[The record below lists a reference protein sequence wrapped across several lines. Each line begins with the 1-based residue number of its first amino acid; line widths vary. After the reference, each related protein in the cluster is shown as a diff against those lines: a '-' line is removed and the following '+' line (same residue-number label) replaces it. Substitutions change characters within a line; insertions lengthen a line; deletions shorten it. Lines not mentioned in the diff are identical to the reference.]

1 MQNLK
6 SRLILSIVFALVV
19 FVALTFYAD
28 APRLLS
34 ALAKF
39 DWRFLPFALV
49 TTVVNY
55 LLRFVRWHYYLDVIG
70 VKNVPRRD
78 SLLIFLS
85 GFSLTVTPGKLG
97 EVLKSVLLRTRY
109 GTPVSYSAS
118 IVFAERLTDVLGVVI
133 LAAAGLVFYPVGI
146 GALIAV
152 LVITFLFVVVVQQR
166 ALAETIL
173 DRIART
179 PKVGRFADLA
189 RNLYES
195 AYLMLRAKP
204 LVIAIGLATAAW
216 FGECLTFFI
225 VLLGIGLAPT
235 LLLLLQATFIYAAAS
250 LFGAVSM
257 LPGGLGAT
265 EGGMAL
271 LLQQIV
277 GVAREE
283 AVASTLI
290 VRLCTLWLA
299 VLLGGLALLIFGRL
313 KGKTDLGASITGEKI
328 RSTDNPPNA

>member
-39 DWRFLPFALV
+39 DWRFLPLALA
-49 TTVVNY
+49 TTVANY
-55 LLRFVRWHYYLDVIG
+55 LLRFLRWHYYLDVIG

-78 SLLIFLS
+78 SLMIFLS

-97 EVLKSVLLRTRY
+97 EVLKSVLLKTRY

-133 LAAAGLVFYPVGI
+133 LAAVGLVFYPVGI
-146 GALIAV
+146 GALAAV
-152 LVITFLFVVVVQQR
+152 LAITALFVAVVQQR
-166 ALAETIL
+166 AFAERLL
-173 DRIART
+173 DLFARA

-290 VRLCTLWLA
+290 VRLCTLWFA
-299 VLLGGLALLIFGRL
+299 VLLGGIVLLVFGRM
-313 KGKTDLGASITGEKI
+313 KSKANFPQTPTEEKS
-328 RSTDNPPNA
+328 RSTDPAASG

>member
-6 SRLILSIVFALVV
+6 SRLVLSIVFALVV

-39 DWRFLPFALV
+39 DWRFLPLALV
-49 TTVVNY
+49 TTVANY
-55 LLRFVRWHYYLDVIG
+55 LIRFLRWHYYLDVIG

-78 SLLIFLS
+78 SLMIFLS

-97 EVLKSVLLRTRY
+97 EVLKSVLLKTRY

-133 LAAAGLVFYPVGI
+133 LAALGLIFYPIGI
-146 GALIAV
+146 SALAAV
-152 LVITFLFVVVVQQR
+152 VVITALFVAVVQR
-166 ALAETIL
+166 RTLAERLLIL
-173 DRIART
+173 FARA

-204 LVIAIGLATAAW
+204 LVIAIGLAIAAW

-225 VLLGIGLAPT
+225 VLVGIGIPPS

-271 LLQQIV
+271 LLQEIV
-277 GVAREE
+277 GIAREE

-290 VRLCTLWLA
+290 VRLCTLWFA
-299 VLLGGLALLIFGRL
+299 VLLGGLALVVFGRMHSRSNL
-313 KGKTDLGASITGEKI
+313 SETQTEQQSGSI
-328 RSTDNPPNA
+328 DPAANH

>member
-19 FVALTFYAD
+19 FVVLTFYAD
-28 APRLLS
+28 APRLLG

-39 DWRFLPFALV
+39 DWRFLPLALA
-49 TTVVNY
+49 TTVANY
-55 LLRFVRWHYYLDVIG
+55 LLRFLRWHYYLDVIG

-78 SLLIFLS
+78 SFMIFLS

-97 EVLKSVLLRTRY
+97 EVLKSVLLKTRY

-133 LAAAGLVFYPVGI
+133 LASVGLIFYPVGI
-146 GALIAV
+146 GALAAV
-152 LVITFLFVVVVQQR
+152 LVITAGFVAVVQQR
-166 ALAETIL
+166 ALAERLL
-173 DRIART
+173 DLFART

-204 LVIAIGLATAAW
+204 LVIAIGLAIAAW

-225 VLLGIGLAPT
+225 VLLGIGLAPS

-290 VRLCTLWLA
+290 VRLCTLWFA
-299 VLLGGLALLIFGRL
+299 VLLGGLALLVFGRI
-313 KGKTDLGASITGEKI
+313 KGKTNLSETSAEDKNHATDPPAS
-328 RSTDNPPNA
+328 A

>member
-6 SRLILSIVFALVV
+6 SRLILSVVFALAV

-34 ALAKF
+34 ALAKC
-39 DWRFLPFALV
+39 DWRFLPLALV
-49 TTVVNY
+49 TTVANY
-55 LLRFVRWHYYLDVIG
+55 SLRFFRWHYYLDVIG

-78 SLLIFLS
+78 SLMIFLS

-97 EVLKSVLLRTRY
+97 EVLKSVMLKTRY

-133 LAAAGLVFYPVGI
+133 LAAVGLVFYPVGI
-146 GALIAV
+146 GALAAV
-152 LVITFLFVVVVQQR
+152 LVITAGFVAVVQQR
-166 ALAETIL
+166 SLAERLL
-173 DRIART
+173 DLFART

-204 LVIAIGLATAAW
+204 LVVAIGLATAAW

-225 VLLGIGLAPT
+225 VLLGIGLAPS

-290 VRLCTLWLA
+290 VRLCTLWFA
-299 VLLGGLALLIFGRL
+299 VLLGGIALLIFGRMT
-313 KGKTDLGASITGEKI
+313 GKSSLPETPTEEESPTTDPAAS
-328 RSTDNPPNA
+328 A